1 MILDVNNAF
10 EVLTGYTREEAV
22 GKSGDALRLW
32 NDPAAR
38 AKYVSK
44 VLTDTCVVDYEFV
57 MRRKDGGLRTALNS
71 CQCLEINGALCTMNI
86 VRDITDRTIL
96 QQAMAQAEKMIS
108 LGGLASGMAH
118 EINNPLGIISQS
130 VQGIQRRFSAE
141 LPANIAEAERL
152 DIDIYSLHKYME
164 SRNINKYLNGIA
176 EAVNRAANIVKNMLN
191 FRHRSNSALAKGSLK
206 KIISQ
211 AVSLARQ
218 DYDLD
223 KTYDFKK
230 IDINVDINDCPEYI
244 PCNPPEI
251 EQVILNILRNAAHA
265 ISVDKTKKPAITIKT
280 STTEHDALIEISD
293 NGPGIAEEQLSQIF
307 DPFYT
312 TKHTSGG
319 TGLGLSISYF
329 IITVT
334 HGGRIRAV
342 STPGNGACFLIYLP
356 LAHKQ

>member
-1 MILDVNNAF
+1 MDQFRGRNTSELMYDVIQQVNQGSSPKYEWLCLHSSGSIIPVETSLTTIQLTDKRYLLAFVRNISDRKEAEVQLKLSEEKFFNVFNLAPYSISIARLEDSVILDVNNAF

-176 EAVNRAANIVKNMLN
+176 EAVNRTANIVKNMLN

-230 IDINVDINDCPEYI
+230 IDIN
-244 PCNPPEI
+244 
-251 EQVILNILRNAAHA
+251 
-265 ISVDKTKKPAITIKT
+265 
-280 STTEHDALIEISD
+280 AL
-293 NGPGIAEEQLSQIF
+293 LS
-307 DPFYT
+307 
-312 TKHTSGG
+312 G
-319 TGLGLSISYF
+319 
-329 IITVT
+329 
-334 HGGRIRAV
+334 
-342 STPGNGACFLIYLP
+342 
-356 LAHKQ
+356 